1 VPKDE
6 YLVSKNDL
14 IQWRN
19 PLTARG
25 IALHEFDRWGAG
37 GLQIHECG
45 YLPKGCRWHF
55 NGVSSPFWRFYYNSR
70 AGSHIQMGRRRIPL
84 LPNRVLLV
92 PENTLFHCRGGVG
105 VPHLWIHF
113 SFPSALRFVSTQVG
127 LPLHP
132 ALRANLALVRRW
144 FHDARHVANE
154 SDKRKLFH
162 ACSALLHSC
171 LVRAPIHL
179 QEPPPTALSDVL
191 EYIER
196 SLSAP
201 LTNPILARQVG
212 MSVEGFLRWFREHQ
226 GMTPARYVARR
237 RIQEACRLLT
247 LTQRSIEE
255 IAEVVGFAN
264 RHHFTRVFCQY
275 TGEGPAQFRRGQ
287 TLEFVSK

>member
-1 VPKDE
+1 MPKNE
-6 YLVSKNDL
+6 YLISKTDL
-14 IQWRN
+14 IRWQN
-19 PLTARG
+19 PLTDRG

-55 NGVSSPFWRFYYNSR
+55 DGVCSPFWRFYYNSC
-70 AGSHIQMGRRRIPL
+70 AGSHIQMGKRRVPL
-84 LPNRVLLV
+84 IPNRVLLV
-92 PENTLFHCRGGVG
+92 PENTPFDCRGGAG

-113 SFPSALRFVSTQVG
+113 SFPSTLRFVSTQVG

-132 ALRANLALVRRW
+132 ALRANLALVCHW
-144 FHDARHVANE
+144 FRDTRHAADE
-154 SDKRKLFH
+154 SAKRKLFH

-171 LVRAPIHL
+171 LVRAPLHL
-179 QEPPPTALSDVL
+179 QQLPPSALSEVL
-191 EYIER
+191 EHIER

-226 GMTPARYVARR
+226 GMTPARYVVRR

-247 LTQRSIEE
+247 LTADPIEK
-255 IAEVVGFAN
+255 IAETVGFAN
-264 RHHFTRVFCQY
+264 RHHFTRVFRQY

-287 TLEFVSK
+287 TLELVSK